1 MSMRN
6 KVLIILIVFIFSS
19 CEKIIK
25 KEINSYDLLPENSK
39 VVVSVKNLG
48 KFKNSID
55 NNGYLNSIVNSN
67 LTIKNLVSQISMI
80 NDDKEILIGLY
91 EFEDILH
98 YDIIGLEILNDS
110 ITDKKSS
117 YEKIDIISS
126 NNNHEPMINNNYFGG
141 KFQKVNQTNINFSI
155 TLDRLYTDKLLNKL
169 FNIESNDSNR
179 NLILNID
186 ASSKL
191 ISING
196 VVDDYSFEIQ
206 ENDEKLA
213 IQEIISTEREPYFD
227 FKNDLIED
235 YDLISSNLENNI
247 NIFDFESSDSKSE
260 YYKIFQLKKGDK
272 IVNINGFISDFK
284 NEPSNSMIDLKF
296 ESIIPNDIILG
307 PIIVKNHINNSNE
320 IIIQDSKNILYLIN
334 NIGQVEWTK
343 EIDNEIIKEVNQIDS
358 YKNGKLQYVFAT
370 AKSLY
375 LLDRKGRDVGRFPLK
390 FKDKITS
397 PVSIF
402 DYDNNKNYRLLITQN
417 DELFMFDSKGNRVK
431 GFDYNK
437 KNKIV
442 TTPKHFR
449 IDNKDIIVFK
459 TIDKLTI
466 LNRRGAVRINV
477 KTKHNYSSDDVFQF
491 QNFLVTSTLKNEIV
505 RIDMRGNT
513 KLEDP
518 MPINSKVISDKETTF
533 TLQKNILSNSK
544 INVEIPFGKY
554 DDFKI
559 FHGNDKTYVNIFDS
573 QNNKIYLFDKEL
585 NLIKGFPISSNEN
598 AHFIIEKKGLEFSTI
613 TENKKIQYKSVK

>member
-1 MSMRN
+1 
-6 KVLIILIVFIFSS
+6 
-19 CEKIIK
+19 
-25 KEINSYDLLPENSK
+25 
-39 VVVSVKNLG
+39 
-48 KFKNSID
+48 
-55 NNGYLNSIVNSN
+55 
-67 LTIKNLVSQISMI
+67 
-80 NDDKEILIGLY
+80 
-91 EFEDILH
+91 
-98 YDIIGLEILNDS
+98 
-110 ITDKKSS
+110 
-117 YEKIDIISS
+117 
-126 NNNHEPMINNNYFGG
+126 
-141 KFQKVNQTNINFSI
+141 
-155 TLDRLYTDKLLNKL
+155 
-169 FNIESNDSNR
+169 
-179 NLILNID
+179 
-186 ASSKL
+186 
-191 ISING
+191 
-196 VVDDYSFEIQ
+196 
-206 ENDEKLA
+206 
-213 IQEIISTEREPYFD
+213 
-227 FKNDLIED
+227 
-235 YDLISSNLENNI
+235 
-247 NIFDFESSDSKSE
+247 
-260 YYKIFQLKKGDK
+260 
-272 IVNINGFISDFK
+272 
-284 NEPSNSMIDLKF
+284 MIDLKF
-296 ESIIPNDIILG
+296 ESSIPNDIILG

-343 EIDNEIIKEVNQIDS
+343 EIDDEIIKEVNQIDS

-402 DYDNNKNYRLLITQN
+402 DYDKNKNYRLLITQN
-417 DELFMFDSKGNRVK
+417 DELFMFDSKGNRVR

-466 LNRRGAVRINV
+466 LNRRGAVRINA
-477 KTKHNYSSDDVFQF
+477 KTEHNYSSDDVFQY
-491 QNFLVTSTLKNEIV
+491 QNFLITSTVKNEIV

-533 TLQKNILSNSK
+533 TIQKNILSNSK

-554 DDFKI
+554 DHFKI
-559 FHGNDKTYVNIFDS
+559 FSGNNKTYVNIFDS

-585 NLIKGFPISSNEN
+585 NLIKGFPISSKEN
-598 AHFIIEKKGLEFSTI
+598 AHFIIEKKGIEFSMI
-613 TENKKIQYKSVK
+613 TENKKIQHKSVK